1 MNSVSEYLQ
10 TWPGLDDKEA
20 QKEKNVDPQTRND
33 VMETDTPTKNTQ
45 TNEKKEDTME
55 PQHTGA
61 AEQDAK
67 DWAQLIQEEE
77 DGCSTMMVEDD
88 NSEKST
94 PRETAPTRGTGKT
107 PGEAVSAD
115 ILATPISRPKNL
127 KLETGSEL
135 RTDRHRSI
143 TRQVVNQQDTYEHT
157 T

>member
-1 MNSVSEYLQ
+1 MNPLSEYPQ
-10 TWPGLDDKEA
+10 TWPSLDDKEA

-33 VMETDTPTKNTQ
+33 VMDTGTPAENTQ
-45 TNEKKEDTME
+45 TNDNKEDTME

-77 DGCSTMMVEDD
+77 DGCTTMMVEDD

-94 PRETAPTRGTGKT
+94 PRKTAPMRGTGKT
-107 PGEAVSAD
+107 PGEAVTAD
-115 ILATPISRPKNL
+115 SLATPISRPKKL
-127 KLETGSEL
+127 KLETGNER
-135 RTDRHRSI
+135 RTDRHRSR
-143 TRQVVNQQDTYEHT
+143 TRQVVNKKDTYEHT